1 MIRLFPVLQLRF
13 DLPTQ
18 LLGGLYILRREHH
31 VENDVHMMLPGDH
44 AEIMK
49 GQARVKP
56 VHDLKNARA
65 HGGDLRVVG
74 DDAGIRNAI

>member
-1 MIRLFPVLQLRF
+1 MIRLFSVLQLRF

-18 LLGGLYILRREHH
+18 LLGGLCILRREHH
-31 VENDVHMMLPGDH
+31 VENDVHMMRPGDY

-56 VHDLKNARA
+56 VHDLQNARA

-74 DDAGIRNAI
+74 DDGS

>member
-1 MIRLFPVLQLRF
+1 
-13 DLPTQ
+13 
-18 LLGGLYILRREHH
+18 
-31 VENDVHMMLPGDH
+31 MMLPGDH

-56 VHDLKNARA
+56 VHNLQNARA

-74 DDAGIRNAI
+74 NDGVIVDDEINVQPVSYTHLDVYKRQE